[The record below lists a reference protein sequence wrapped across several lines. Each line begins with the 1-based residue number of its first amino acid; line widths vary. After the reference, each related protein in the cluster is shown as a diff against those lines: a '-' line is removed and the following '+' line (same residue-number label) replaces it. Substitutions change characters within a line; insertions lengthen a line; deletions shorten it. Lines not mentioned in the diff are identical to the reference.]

1 MHCPVLPCIA
11 QHRPI
16 ARHGLA
22 LLAPPSWP
30 SPPRLFS
37 LAAVAAACG
46 VSSAAKRRA
55 KTLQGE
61 AAKQRGPRNR
71 MQGWRLVVLVY
82 LADLA
87 GLAGLAGLVVHAFH
101 FDLFLIDLLWDQ
113 ILALDLQDQSPS

>member
-11 QHRPI
+11 QHHPI

-22 LLAPPSWP
+22 PLAPPSWL

-82 LADLA
+82 LA